1 MYGLDQKIVWICFR
15 PCESLRDELTDAY
28 NNESDVQLKPK
39 IAHALSL
46 CHKRPSLLLLTIALQ
61 DPDLTDKQRN
71 KVWKEIIDRWT
82 HNQHE
87 FIDKN
92 TLRDCLKALS
102 QRFSDT
108 KARSQLISQ
117 FLFRSGFDIGE
128 RFSENSFLRK
138 FNFSKIASHINLNRE
153 TLILKSF

>member
-1 MYGLDQKIVWICFR
+1 M
-15 PCESLRDELTDAY
+15 
-28 NNESDVQLKPK
+28 
-39 IAHALSL
+39 LS
-46 CHKRPSLLLLTIALQ
+46 C
-61 DPDLTDKQRN
+61 
-71 KVWKEIIDRWT
+71 
-82 HNQHE
+82 NQHE
-87 FIDKN
+87 SIDIN

-138 FNFSKIASHINLNRE
+138 FNSSKIASHINLKRE